1 MRLEY
6 ADARLDIPADV
17 KLKITTPTVSDP
29 PDQRRLEVVSS
40 IRLLMITIPSPEAMG
55 PEVRGRITL
64 CHLARLPAPQA
75 EAASSMEP
83 SSWTSAGSPM

>member
-55 PEVRGRITL
+55 PEVRDCPHRRRRPPPPWSRPAGRTP
-64 CHLARLPAPQA
+64 C
-75 EAASSMEP
+75 
-83 SSWTSAGSPM
+83 WTSAGSPM